1 MYIDKSHSKKDLILL
16 FQNLGIQLNEELSKS
31 QISKS
36 LESQILNCKYN
47 DKITNCT
54 ELIDYLKSPSKK
66 QRPNSKIKNEVMFKC
81 KKIIKWAKNDYIF
94 DGLYTTKDE
103 PYADVMFIHTWGD
116 LPSVRRAC
124 KFYNNSIYCINHI
137 NPVISEEAQSQLI
150 NNKLIKKQKIYK
162 LTIRHATKEN
172 PIVITFN

>member
-31 QISKS
+31 EISKS

-54 ELIDYLKSPSKK
+54 ELLDYLKSPSKK

-81 KKIIKWAKNDYIF
+81 KKIIKWANNDYIF
-94 DGLYTTKDE
+94 E
-103 PYADVMFIHTWGD
+103 
-116 LPSVRRAC
+116 C
-124 KFYNNSIYCINHI
+124 K
-137 NPVISEEAQSQLI
+137 EGM
-150 NNKLIKKQKIYK
+150 
-162 LTIRHATKEN
+162 
-172 PIVITFN
+172 